1 MDYKIK
7 IAKEENEMGN
17 LVMLASYFKN
27 RFLSPFLKEEKGAS
41 TLVEIIVVIVIILA
55 VAVIFR
61 DQLTQIV
68 TNVMQQLTDFT
79 GGGE

>member
-1 MDYKIK
+1 
-7 IAKEENEMGN
+7 MGN
-17 LVMLASYFKN
+17 LVMLASHFKN
-27 RFLSPFLKEEKGAS
+27 RFLSPFFKEEKGAS
-41 TLVEIIVVIVIILA
+41 EIVAIIVVIVIILA

>member
-1 MDYKIK
+1 MS
-7 IAKEENEMGN
+7 N

-27 RFLSPFLKEEKGAS
+27 RFLTPFLKEEKGAS
-41 TLVEIIVVIVIILA
+41 DIVAIIVVIVIILA

-61 DQLTQIV
+61 EQLINV
-68 TNVMQQLTDFT
+68 VNNVMQQLTDFT

>member
-1 MDYKIK
+1 MS
-7 IAKEENEMGN
+7 N

-27 RFLSPFLKEEKGAS
+27 RFLTPFLKEEKGAS
-41 TLVEIIVVIVIILA
+41 TIVEIIVVIVIILA

-61 DQLTQIV
+61 EQLVKIV
-68 TNVMQQLTDFT
+68 ENVMKQLTDFT